1 MDETTRKV
9 KHQITTR
16 PVSPQAEA
24 SVSGRVSPA
33 LTEPIAQGFIEF
45 LGGPLGRHSA
55 VGTQR
60 WWTPVRVFTLT
71 SLVFLAFGFLS
82 KTNCLMG
89 KRGDSGVGL
98 DWSGNRQFTSACYN
112 DIVPLYGVYDYQ
124 NGTFPY
130 AHSWQ
135 EGGITR
141 YMEYPVLSGIFQW
154 ICALIANAL
163 YKVVNLFPGHSI
175 PQVTVYFMVTALALA
190 ACWTYMVRLVAD
202 LAGNRVWD
210 TVLVAASP
218 IVAVH
223 AFSNWDIVPAL
234 CTIAAMH
241 SVRRTQL
248 VRAGVWIG
256 LGIAF
261 KLWPLYLLGAYL
273 VLAIRG
279 RTIAPWLKVAGVA
292 ALTWA
297 AVNLPIALKYPD
309 AWREFFRLNQERGAE
324 WTTLYAVTN
333 RMGLTNWTPEQLN
346 AISLA
351 LFGLSCLGILWIGLR
366 APQAPRVAQL
376 AFLIVASFLLFNK
389 VWSPQYSLW
398 LVPLAVLALPQ
409 WRLLLSWMVSEV
421 LVWPILTWHMMG
433 EEKLGAPGELLNLV
447 VLVRD
452 GFVVA
457 ICVLIILTILGY
469 RSDKVAA
476 SHAGRDLLAG
486 PFQSSTRLA
495 TPQVSETDGVDKRA
509 EEAHV

>member
-1 MDETTRKV
+1 MKPT
-9 KHQITTR
+9 ITTR

-24 SVSGRVSPA
+24 SVAGRVSPA
-33 LTEPIAQGFIEF
+33 LTESVAKGFIEF
-45 LGGPLGRHSA
+45 LGGPLGRYAA

-60 WWTPVRVFTLT
+60 WWTPLRVFTLT

-82 KTNCLMG
+82 KTNCLLG
-89 KRGDSGVGL
+89 KRGDAGVSL

-112 DIVPLYGVYDYQ
+112 DIVPLYGVYDYA

-141 YMEYPVLSGIFQW
+141 YMEYPVASGIFQW
-154 ICALIANAL
+154 ICALVGNAL
-163 YKVVNLFPGHSI
+163 YKVVDLFPGHTL
-175 PQVTVYFMVTALALA
+175 PQVTAYFMVTALALA
-190 ACWTYMVRLVAD
+190 ACWTYMVKLVSE
-202 LAGNRVWD
+202 LAGNRIWD

-234 CTIAAMH
+234 CTIAAMRA
-241 SVRRTQL
+241 VRRTQL
-248 VRAGVWIG
+248 VRAGLWIG
-256 LGIAF
+256 FGVAF

-279 RTIAPWLKVAGVA
+279 RNLMPWLKMTGVA
-292 ALTWA
+292 VLAWA
-297 AVNLPIALKYPD
+297 AINVPIAVKYPA
-309 AWREFFRLNQERGAE
+309 AWREFFRLNQDRGAE

-333 RMGLTNWTPEQLN
+333 RMGLTNWTPGQLN
-346 AISLA
+346 MVSFA

-366 APQAPRVAQL
+366 SQNPPRVAQL
-376 AFLIVASFLLFNK
+376 VFLIVAAFLMFNK

-398 LVPLAVLALPQ
+398 LVPLAVLALPN
-409 WRLLLSWMVSEV
+409 WRLLLSWMLSEV

-433 EEKLGAPGELLNLV
+433 EDKLGAPGELLNIVILI
-447 VLVRD
+447 RD
-452 GFVVA
+452 GFVIA

-469 RSDKVAA
+469 RADKVAA
-476 SHAGRDLLAG
+476 AHGGRDLLAG
-486 PFQSSTRLA
+486 PFRSSRRLA
-495 TPQVSETDGVDKRA
+495 TPQARGTDAVDKP
-509 EEAHV
+509 